1 MLTLTLS
8 TIPLTET
15 LPHHQVPLYTGPIS
29 ISTTTTLKFIG
40 YDLVGNAGPVGTETY
55 TLDSTGPTVTASPT
69 SSTFGPAGISVTLS
83 SADADLDAIYYT
95 TNGDTPTSSSTLYT
109 GPISIST
116 TTTLKFI
123 GYDLVGNA
131 GPVGTETYTLDSTGP
146 TVTASPT
153 SSTFGP
159 AGISVTLSSADA
171 DLDAIY
177 YTTNGDTPTSS
188 STFYTGPISITT
200 TTTLK
205 FIGYD
210 LVGNA
215 GPVGTETY
223 TLDSTGPTV
232 TASPTSSTFG
242 PAGISV
248 TLSSA
253 DADLDAIYYTTNGD
267 TPTSSSTSCTGPISI
282 TTTTTLKFIGYD
294 LVGNAGPVG
303 TETYTLDSTG
313 PTVTASP
320 TSSTFGPAGI
330 SVTLSS
336 ADADLDA
343 IYYTTNG
350 DTPTSSST
358 LYTGPISIST
368 TTTLKFIGYDLVGN
382 AGPVGTETYTL
393 DSTGPTVTAS
403 PTSSTFGPAGIS
415 VTLSSADA
423 DLDAIYY
430 TTNGDTPTSSSTL
443 YTGPISIT
451 TTTTLK
457 FIGYDLVGNAGPVGT
472 ETYTLDSTGPTVT
485 ASPTSST
492 FGPAGISVTLSSAD
506 ADLDA
511 IYYTTNGDTPTSS
524 STL

>member
-15 LPHHQVPLYTGPIS
+15 LPHHQVHLY
-29 ISTTTTLKFIG
+29 
-40 YDLVGNAGPVGTETY
+40 
-55 TLDSTGPTVTASPT
+55 
-69 SSTFGPAGISVTLS
+69 
-83 SADADLDAIYYT
+83 
-95 TNGDTPTSSSTLYT
+95 
-109 GPISIST
+109 
-116 TTTLKFI
+116 
-123 GYDLVGNA
+123 
-131 GPVGTETYTLDSTGP
+131 
-146 TVTASPT
+146 
-153 SSTFGP
+153 
-159 AGISVTLSSADA
+159 
-171 DLDAIY
+171 
-177 YTTNGDTPTSS
+177 
-188 STFYTGPISITT
+188 
-200 TTTLK
+200 
-205 FIGYD
+205 
-210 LVGNA
+210 
-215 GPVGTETY
+215 
-223 TLDSTGPTV
+223 
-232 TASPTSSTFG
+232 
-242 PAGISV
+242 
-248 TLSSA
+248 
-253 DADLDAIYYTTNGD
+253 
-267 TPTSSSTSCTGPISI
+267 TGPISI

-403 PTSSTFGPAGIS
+403 PTSSTFGPSGIS

-430 TTNGDTPTSSSTL
+430 TTNGDTPTSSITL
-443 YTGPISIT
+443 YTGPISIST
-451 TTTTLK
+451 TTTSKL
-457 FIGYDLVGNAGPVGT
+457 
-472 ETYTLDSTGPTVT
+472 
-485 ASPTSST
+485 
-492 FGPAGISVTLSSAD
+492 
-506 ADLDA
+506 
-511 IYYTTNGDTPTSS
+511 
-524 STL
+524 